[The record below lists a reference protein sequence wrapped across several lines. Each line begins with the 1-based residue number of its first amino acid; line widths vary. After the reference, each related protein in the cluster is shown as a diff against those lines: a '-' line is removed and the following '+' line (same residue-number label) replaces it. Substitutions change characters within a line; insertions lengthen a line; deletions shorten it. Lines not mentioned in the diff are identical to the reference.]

1 MKYLRQVSIAAA
13 LFLVLACSG
22 GLSEQEVRKI
32 AQEYASASG
41 SPGPPGP
48 QGEMGLPGEP
58 GPQGPAGDRGGAGPQ
73 GPPGPKG
80 DRGESG
86 PQGPLGDRGE
96 SGPQG
101 PLGDRGE
108 PGPQGPPGPTPEP
121 TPTPVAT
128 ATPVPTPTPIVL
140 VTPTATATPTPT
152 GPPANPQELVQRVQ
166 ESIVRVEAGYTGSG
180 SGFIFAVEETT
191 AFVATN
197 HHVIEGVN
205 AIDVQLRSGL
215 EYKALLLGWDA
226 DRDVAVLAICCSF
239 DFIALP
245 WEPVTP
251 AVGTDVVAV
260 GFSRSS
266 TGGVT
271 ATTGAVAAPDDNSER
286 HDFIHHSAPLNP
298 GNSGG
303 PLFSMPETK
312 VLGINT
318 ARGTQILSFYAVP
331 YQAIEEPMKEW
342 RSHLVIAPAPTA
354 TPTIIFGTVEAGEN
368 TYTMNEVRDPAPA
381 SYGLG
386 VGERLV
392 AIDVTLVALSDD
404 SDGPHFFSV
413 QDSQGFVYESSGS
426 LDLQPRLR
434 AGDLSKGQ
442 RVRGWV
448 PFEVPEPAVLV
459 SVLVRPGYSGSR
471 VVIADLT
478 HGSTVTSTYAT
489 CEEATAAGE
498 PRVQG
503 SEGTTRGFPQSKVPS
518 ADDDDSDGVV
528 CEQ

>member
-1 MKYLRQVSIAAA
+1 MNRR
-13 LFLVLACSG
+13 
-22 GLSEQEVRKI
+22 SER
-32 AQEYASASG
+32 
-41 SPGPPGP
+41 SPRSTCPPPGHRDSKVHRAKWVSRANLVCRG
-48 QGEMGLPGEP
+48 QREVWGN
-58 GPQGPAGDRGGAGPQ
+58 PALRARLDQ
-73 GPPGPKG
+73 K
-80 DRGESG
+80 
-86 PQGPLGDRGE
+86 
-96 SGPQG
+96 
-101 PLGDRGE
+101 
-108 PGPQGPPGPTPEP
+108 
-121 TPTPVAT
+121 AT
-128 ATPVPTPTPIVL
+128 AVNLVCRGQREVWGNPALRARLDQKATGANLARKVPSVRLLSQRRHRWRPPQPVPTPTPIVL
-140 VTPTATATPTPT
+140 VTPTPIATPTPT

-166 ESIVRVEAGYTGSG
+166 DSIVRVEAGYSGSG

-215 EYKALLLGWDA
+215 EYEALLLGWDA

-260 GFSRSS
+260 GFPRSS
-266 TGGVT
+266 AIGVT
-271 ATTGAVAAPDDNSER
+271 ATAGAVAAPDDNSER
-286 HDFIHHSAPLNP
+286 HDFIHHTAPLNP

-303 PLFSMPETK
+303 PLFSMPEAK

-318 ARGTQILSFYAVP
+318 ARGTQVLSFYAVP
-331 YQAIEEPMKEW
+331 YQTIEEPMKEW
-342 RSHLVIAPAPTA
+342 RSHLIIAPAS
-354 TPTIIFGTVEAGEN
+354 TPTPTMIFDFDTVEAGEN
-368 TYTMNEVRDPAPA
+368 TYTVNEVRDPAPA

-392 AIDVTLVALSDD
+392 AIDITIVALSDD
-404 SDGPHFFSV
+404 SDGSHFFSV

-426 LDLQPRLR
+426 MDLRPRLA

-448 PFEVPEPAVLV
+448 PFKVPEAGVLV

-478 HGSTVTSTYAT
+478 RGST
-489 CEEATAAGE
+489 
-498 PRVQG
+498 R
-503 SEGTTRGFPQSKVPS
+503 
-518 ADDDDSDGVV
+518 
-528 CEQ
+528 

>member
-1 MKYLRQVSIAAA
+1 MKYLRQVSIAGA
-13 LFLVLACSG
+13 LFFALACSG

-32 AQEYASASG
+32 AQEYVSASG
-41 SPGPPGP
+41 PPGQQGP

-58 GPQGPAGDRGGAGPQ
+58 GLQGPAGGMGESGPQGSPGPKGDSGEPGLQGPAGGMGESGPQ

-80 DRGESG
+80 DRGEPG
-86 PQGPLGDRGE
+86 PQGPL
-96 SGPQG
+96 
-101 PLGDRGE
+101 
-108 PGPQGPPGPTPEP
+108 GPTPEP
-121 TPTPVAT
+121 TPTPMAT

-140 VTPTATATPTPT
+140 VTPTPTATPTPT

-166 ESIVRVEAGYTGSG
+166 DSIVRVEAGYSGSG

-205 AIDVQLRSGL
+205 AIDVQLHSGL

-260 GFSRSS
+260 GFPRSS
-266 TGGVT
+266 AIGVT
-271 ATTGAVAAPDDNSER
+271 ATAGAVAAPDDNSER
-286 HDFIHHSAPLNP
+286 HDFIHHTAPLNP

-303 PLFSMPETK
+303 PLFSMPEAK

-318 ARGTQILSFYAVP
+318 ARGTQVLSFYAVP
-331 YQAIEEPMKEW
+331 YQTIEEPMKEW
-342 RSHLVIAPAPTA
+342 RSHLIIAPASTP
-354 TPTIIFGTVEAGEN
+354 TPTIIFDFDTVEAGEN
-368 TYTMNEVRDPAPA
+368 TYTVNEVRDPAPA

-392 AIDVTLVALSDD
+392 AIDITIVALSDD

-426 LDLQPRLR
+426 MDLRPRLA

-448 PFEVPEPAVLV
+448 PFKVPEAGVLV

-478 HGSTVTSTYAT
+478 RGST
-489 CEEATAAGE
+489 
-498 PRVQG
+498 R
-503 SEGTTRGFPQSKVPS
+503 
-518 ADDDDSDGVV
+518 
-528 CEQ
+528 